1 MESIEQLQ
9 ENYNVANDLLKASPL
24 YAAKELAGA
33 ALQAAHEVA
42 KAERVAAR
50 QALHAAR
57 LTNINAVH
65 TTEYR
70 TTQVPPV
77 TLPAHC
83 GDVLVSVPDATG
95 DVTSLVLSHESGE
108 L

>member
-50 QALHAAR
+50 QALHTAR
-57 LTNINAVH
+57 LTNINAV
-65 TTEYR
+65 
-70 TTQVPPV
+70 
-77 TLPAHC
+77 
-83 GDVLVSVPDATG
+83 PDATG
-95 DVTSLVLSHESGE
+95 STIPLVLSHESGE